1 MQIRSSVYSCGTQFT
16 VLKFSN
22 TFLKVSVKLLS
33 IGCILEERKN
43 VFFGV
48 HCVFVIFCLL
58 L

>member
-1 MQIRSSVYSCGTQFT
+1 MYSCGTQFT